1 MAVSDVRPD
10 LDLHRGR
17 VLPSTWTDNVPA
29 MLGYRITTFCEGCVM
44 VTRKTTPGTFGK
56 PAIRR
61 PVDRPTWTTW
71 TWTAPDRNTII
82 TVYDGK
88 GD

>member
-1 MAVSDVRPD
+1 MA
-10 LDLHRGR
+10 
-17 VLPSTWTDNVPA
+17 
-29 MLGYRITTFCEGCVM
+29 
-44 VTRKTTPGTFGK
+44 TRKPTPGAFGK

-61 PVDRPTWTTW
+61 PVDRPTWTV
-71 TWTAPDRNTII
+71 PDGNTII